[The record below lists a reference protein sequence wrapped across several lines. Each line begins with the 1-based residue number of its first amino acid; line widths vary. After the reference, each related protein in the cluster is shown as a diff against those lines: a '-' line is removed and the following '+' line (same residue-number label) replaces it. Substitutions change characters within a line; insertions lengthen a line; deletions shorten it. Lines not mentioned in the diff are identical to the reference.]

1 MFSYAFAT
9 CITLFGHFMS
19 FRIHIKSS
27 DTRCDFHTVGS
38 FFYGL
43 LVADEISLDPVFICI
58 HYTAQSLYL
67 PINVWVH
74 VKEGVGGGGRGG

>member
-1 MFSYAFAT
+1 
-9 CITLFGHFMS
+9 MS

-27 DTRCDFHTVGS
+27 DTRCYFHTLGS

-43 LVADEISLDPVFICI
+43 LVADEISLDPLFIWI
-58 HYTAQSLYL
+58 QYTAQSLFL

-74 VKEGVGGGGRGG
+74 VKEGGGGGGGGEDRFPYGL